1 MEAGSRSASRTPW
14 DPTARAGARDD
25 LARVARAMLG
35 EYDELLDAIAE
46 QVWRTVPAYSQY
58 VLEQSD
64 LRDRIGDSVRNIITC
79 LLEGREPSPAE
90 LAGSARNGERR
101 ALQGV
106 APMAVIQSFRT
117 SERILG
123 EEFQG
128 WCARMQVRPASARA
142 GRAALISHLDRLERT
157 TLDAYSEIQAQVEA
171 DDRLSELTLF
181 RRLAA
186 GERIEPG
193 DIERLAIAVG
203 IADPDRTGFLAV
215 AVGLRGGEPRA
226 AEPIDRTAIEQHR
239 LRLAAALSDVVG
251 TTVLSG
257 TVGRPGGP
265 IVLLALPWSDAPEAI
280 VRDIDRVLDRVGA
293 GALRAAVGDASQG
306 LAELRISSDQAMAAL
321 EATASAAGVAG
332 RGGAAETMIYSD
344 ALLEV
349 LIHRD
354 PLIARQLADRYLDP
368 LAGHAELLTTLRTHV
383 DHHLSPSATADALGV
398 HKNTVLYRLNRI
410 AELTGLDLRR
420 PRDVARLVVA
430 LDGARVQG

>member
-1 MEAGSRSASRTPW
+1 MEAGSRATRPLRDASASV
-14 DPTARAGARDD
+14 GARND

-90 LAGSARNGERR
+90 LARSARNGERR

-106 APMAVIQSFRT
+106 APMALIQSYRT
-117 SERILG
+117 AERILG

-128 WCARMQVRPASARA
+128 WCARMQVRTASARA
-142 GRAALISHLDRLERT
+142 GRAALISHLDRLERA

-186 GERIEPG
+186 GERIEPA

-215 AVGLRGGEPRA
+215 AVGPREAEPRA
-226 AEPIDRTAIEQHR
+226 AGPIDRTAIEQHR

-257 TVGRPGGP
+257 TVDRPGGP

-306 LAELRISSDQAMAAL
+306 LAELRTSSDQAMAAL
-321 EATASAAGVAG
+321 EATASAADVAG
-332 RGGAAETMIYSD
+332 PGAATETTIYSD

-349 LIHRD
+349 LTHRD
-354 PLIARQLADRYLDP
+354 PLIARQLADRYLEP
-368 LAGHAELLTTLRTHV
+368 LLGHPELLTTLRTHV
-383 DHHLSPSATADALGV
+383 DQHLSPSATADALGV
-398 HKNTVLYRLNRI
+398 HKNTVLYRLHRI

-430 LDGARVQG
+430 LDGARMQS

>member
-1 MEAGSRSASRTPW
+1 MEAGSRSASRTQR
-14 DPTARAGARDD
+14 DASASAGARAD

-90 LAGSARNGERR
+90 LARSARNGERR

-106 APMAVIQSFRT
+106 APMALIQSYRT
-117 SERILG
+117 AERILG

-142 GRAALISHLDRLERT
+142 GRAALISHLDRLERA

-186 GERIEPG
+186 GERIEPA

-215 AVGLRGGEPRA
+215 AVGPRVGEPRTT
-226 AEPIDRTAIEQHR
+226 ESIDRTSIEQHR
-239 LRLAAALSDVVG
+239 LRLAAALSDVAG

-257 TVGRPGGP
+257 TVDRPGGP

-306 LAELRISSDQAMAAL
+306 LAALRTSSDQAMAAL
-321 EATASAAGVAG
+321 EATAAAGVAG
-332 RGGAAETMIYSD
+332 RGGAAETMIYAD

-349 LIHRD
+349 LVHRD

-368 LAGHAELLTTLRTHV
+368 LAGHPELLTTLRTHV
-383 DHHLSPSATADALGV
+383 DQHLSPSATAEALGV
-398 HKNTVLYRLNRI
+398 HKNTVLYRLHRI

-430 LDGARVQG
+430 LDGARVQE